1 MMKITLEGVAGK
13 RFGREHHL
21 SVRNP
26 NEALRALCQLIPG
39 FREFLTSAH
48 EFGIFFQVV
57 TNNNNEVNYEGLG
70 LGCKSFSLVPVI
82 TGALNFSFRNIG
94 LVLVGVLLV
103 AVSMGAFGIT
113 YGAAGTISAGLKTA
127 AFSLGVA
134 LIFTG
139 IAGLFA
145 PGVPEEGKQEG
156 SESDD
161 AVFRGGSGTASQ
173 GTPIPLLYGEFL
185 CQNMPIISS
194 YVDGTK
200 GHLLHIVSEGEIEG
214 LATGSFSK
222 DIYLNGLQ
230 SASSSASSVALTTG
244 NQTSKVITGIDSA
257 GFHLAVGQT
266 LQFTGNSD
274 PNPQIIR
281 SFNQPDADRL
291 SIRILRGP
299 SYQIRNKSPKSGG
312 SASTSYR
319 NYDKTADG
327 FKATNFLTWNI
338 RVVDANGGV
347 IKDETVQDRGV
358 LKARKIYDGLQ
369 DIDITGRAQPI
380 AITLTR
386 LDKDEVPDP
395 LNYEG
400 GANNYSHQW
409 VKGDVQFVA
418 ADVMWDEKLVYPRSA
433 LLGMEFNVGEFSSM
447 PTVQGLFK
455 GIKVPTLD
463 SNLKISYAF
472 SKNPAYILLDLLTNP
487 RYGCGG
493 RVYTPFG
500 PGNPAPVSQPGINIE
515 DIDLASFLVA
525 ANYCDANHIEFNG
538 YINRKSDALDLIRSV
553 ASTFQGS
560 LIYAG
565 GYTSLIIDKRLELVD
580 EAQFRLYSE
589 ANTIQETDDSGEVTE
604 PCFTYE
610 GTAKKA
616 RTTAVEVSYV
626 EPNEFYIERKESIE
640 DRNAID
646 RFGYN
651 QKTVRAL
658 GCTSRQQAR
667 RLGRYILGSNQLN
680 TETVTFK
687 VSTEGAMVIPG
698 DICLIADPLKTRM
711 SGGGRILFASQNQL
725 VTDRV
730 LTNVPTSNLYLYT
743 YGSTGIAQRNE
754 VSSVS
759 GSTIS
764 INGTFS
770 QIPTTMQMWILATN
784 NDRDTFRRYRIQ
796 SVKENDNG
804 TYEIIGILYADRKFD
819 YVETEDDLNYGK
831 TNRTYYKNRNPALN
845 PKSVGFSIRN
855 IET

>member
-13 RFGREHHL
+13 RFGREHQL

-48 EFGIFFQVV
+48 EFGIFFQVI

-70 LGCKSFSLVPVI
+70 LGCESFSLVPVI
-82 TGALNFSFRNIG
+82 TGALNFTFRNIG
-94 LVLVGVLLV
+94 LVLVGALLV
-103 AVSMGAFGIT
+103 AVSFGAFGIT
-113 YGAAGTISAGLKTA
+113 YGAAGTISAGLKSA
-127 AFSLGVA
+127 AFALGTA

-145 PGVPEEGKQEG
+145 PGIPEDGKQEG

-194 YVDGTK
+194 YVEGTDG
-200 GHLLHIVSEGEIEG
+200 HILNIVSEGEIEG
-214 LATGSFSK
+214 LATGSFGK

-230 SASSSASSVALTTG
+230 SASSSTGDITLTTG
-244 NQTSKVITGIDSA
+244 NQNSKVITGIDSA

-266 LQFTGNSD
+266 LQFTDDNA

-291 SIRILRGP
+291 DIRILRGP
-299 SYQIRNKSPKSGG
+299 SYQIRTSSPNDGG
-312 SASTSYR
+312 AASTDYR
-319 NYDKTADG
+319 DYDAKADG
-327 FKATNFLTWNI
+327 FTATNFLTWNI
-338 RVVDANGGV
+338 RVIDANGGI
-347 IKDETVQDRGV
+347 IKDETVEDNEI
-358 LKARKIYDGLQ
+358 LKARKVYEGLKN
-369 DIDITGRAQPI
+369 INISGRPQPI

-386 LDKDEVPDP
+386 LDKGAVPDP
-395 LNYEG
+395 KNEKG
-400 GANNYSHQW
+400 GANRYSYQW
-409 VKGDVQFVA
+409 VKGDVQLVA

-433 LLGMEFNVGEFSSM
+433 LLGMKFNVGEFSSM

-463 SNLKISYAF
+463 SNLRISYAF
-472 SKNPAYILLDLLTNP
+472 SKNPAYVLLDLLTNP

-493 RVYTPFG
+493 RVYTPTG

-525 ANYCDANHIEFNG
+525 ANFCDEKNIEFNG

-565 GYTSLIIDKRLELVD
+565 GYTSVIIDRKLELAD

-589 ANTIQETDDSGEVTE
+589 ANTIQETDDGGEVIE

-610 GTAKKA
+610 GTAKKS

-626 EPNEFYIERKESIE
+626 EPSEFYIERKESIE
-640 DRNAID
+640 DRIAID

-651 QKTVRAL
+651 QKTIRAL
-658 GCTSRQQAR
+658 GCTSRRQAR

-687 VSTEGAMVIPG
+687 VSTEGAMLLPG

-711 SGGGRILFASQNQL
+711 SGGGRVVSASQNQL

-730 LTNVPTSNLYLYT
+730 LTNLPSSNLFVYT
-743 YGSTGIAQRNE
+743 YGSTGIAQKHE

-759 GSTIS
+759 GSTIT
-764 INGTFS
+764 INGTFN

-784 NDRDTFRRYRIQ
+784 NDRDTFRRYRVQ
-796 SVKENDNG
+796 SVKEEGDG
-804 TYEIIGILYADRKFD
+804 TYVIIAILYVDRKFD
-819 YVETEDDLNYGK
+819 YVETEDDINYGK